1 MGLKDIKA
9 GKYIGQI
16 SSIKHPNG
24 QDVTGK
30 VVVSKKGT
38 QGIQIV
44 FQFDRG
50 EGHIE
55 KLMWTG
61 WLGQDSM
68 ERTFETLARLGF
80 NDNTTIID
88 TPAQNGN
95 PPVREQFLLTK
106 DFINSQD
113 VELVIELETAMAS
126 DGITPKLDP
135 QTQQPLVYPRI
146 QWVNDPNGGG
156 KFGFLKSEQGAQ
168 LTGINLKQEMMI
180 ARQKLGMKSGA
191 NASGQPQ
198 AKPATQPLRNHA
210 PGASNPAPV
219 NADRDGS
226 RAESRNESYQEFPE
240 DNEPSFG
247 GEGSPF

>member
-1 MGLKDIKA
+1 MGMKDIKA

-16 SSIKHPNG
+16 ASIKHPNG

-50 EGHIE
+50 EGNIE

-80 NDNTTIID
+80 NDNTTIIE
-88 TPAQNGN
+88 TPSQNG
-95 PPVREQFLLTK
+95 PPVREQYLLTK
-106 DFINSQD
+106 DFAPTPVD
-113 VELVIELETAMAS
+113 VELVIELEQAMAS

-135 QTQQPLVYPRI
+135 NTQQPLIYPRI

-168 LTGINLKQEMMI
+168 LTGINLKQEMMV
-180 ARQKLGMKSGA
+180 ARQKLGMKGS
-191 NASGQPQ
+191 PQ
-198 AKPATQPLRNHA
+198 ANTQAQAKTTTQPLRNHA

-240 DNEPSFG
+240 EPSFG
-247 GEGSPF
+247 EEGAPF

>member
-9 GKYIGQI
+9 GKYLGKI
-16 SSIKHPNG
+16 SSLQHPSG
-24 QDVTGK
+24 AEVTGK

-50 EGHIE
+50 DGVTE

-80 NDNTTIID
+80 NDNTTILE
-88 TPAQNGN
+88 TQSQNG
-95 PPVREQFLLTK
+95 PPVREQYLLTR
-106 DFINSQD
+106 DFVNSQD

-135 QTQQPLVYPRI
+135 NTQQPLVYPRI

-226 RAESRNESYQEFPE
+226 RAESRNESYQEFSE
-240 DNEPSFG
+240 EPSFENP
-247 GEGSPF
+247 EGAPF